1 MEFTESLRKN
11 KDFQA
16 VYRKGHSCVNKYLVM
31 YVMDNQSEKN
41 RLGISV
47 SKKVGNS
54 VVRHR
59 LKRLIRESYRL
70 HEQEFQTGLDI
81 VVVARV
87 SAKDRDYAQIESAL
101 LHLGKIRK
109 IVKEMKREDDEAD
122 INETIKKNVLRKK
135 DNKTNI
141 EIEGNVDVTKLG
153 KYDIKIV
160 ASRKKK
166 HISRKVAV
174 KVVDTQAPV
183 ISLSG
188 DTEIT
193 LEAGSNYEE
202 AGFSAVDNYDGDIT
216 DKVETSAE
224 VDTYT
229 TGDTTIVYSVKDSSG
244 NEAFTERVIHV
255 EDTTAPQ
262 ISLTGGEVYYIR
274 MGDTY
279 SEPGY
284 IAVDMCDGDVTDKVS
299 VSGNVDTANAGKYT
313 VTYNVSDN
321 CGNESEVQRIVK
333 VVAPMSDDAVNP
345 GDKVVYLTF
354 DDGPGP
360 YTEKL
365 LDILDRY
372 NVKATFFVTNGKPDY
387 QNLIAQEAQRGH
399 TVAIHSASHDYA
411 KIYQSV
417 DAYFADFDEMNS
429 IITAQTGKAAD
440 LVRFPGGSSNTI
452 SKKYCYGIMSQLV
465 CAVEE
470 RGFRYC
476 DWNVSSGDAGGTTST
491 SQVVANVI
499 EGIKSN
505 NVSVVLQH
513 DIKNFSVDAVEQ
525 IIQWG
530 LSEGYTFLPMT
541 STTPMSHHGVNN

>member
-1 MEFTESLRKN
+1 MRKLVCFMN
-11 KDFQA
+11 NRW
-16 VYRKGHSCVNKYLVM
+16 VKYLM
-31 YVMDNQSEKN
+31 A
-41 RLGISV
+41 GSV
-47 SKKVGNS
+47 TVLM
-54 VVRHR
+54 VLVIIFI
-59 LKRLIRESYRL
+59 IRS
-70 HEQEFQTGLDI
+70 
-81 VVVARV
+81 
-87 SAKDRDYAQIESAL
+87 
-101 LHLGKIRK
+101 
-109 IVKEMKREDDEAD
+109 VKENSLVVSCPDTLVVEYGSTNDEAD
-122 INETIKKNVLRKK
+122 INETIKKNVLGKK
-135 DNKTNI
+135 DNKTDI

-193 LEAGSNYEE
+193 IEVGSNYEE

-229 TGDTTIVYSVKDSSG
+229 KGDTTIVYSVKDSSG

-279 SEPGY
+279 NEPGY
-284 IAVDMCDGDVTDKVS
+284 TAVDICDGDVTDKVS
-299 VSGNVDTANAGKYT
+299 
-313 VTYNVSDN
+313 
-321 CGNESEVQRIVK
+321 EVQRTVK

-411 KIYQSV
+411 KICRSV

-452 SKKYCYGIMSQLV
+452 SKKYCYGIMSQLG

-476 DWNVSSGDAGGTTST
+476 DWNVSRGDAGGTTST

-499 EGIKSN
+499 AGIKGN

-530 LSEGYTFLPMT
+530 LSEGYTFLPIT

>member
-1 MEFTESLRKN
+1 MNNRW
-11 KDFQA
+11 
-16 VYRKGHSCVNKYLVM
+16 VKYLIA
-31 YVMDNQSEKN
+31 
-41 RLGISV
+41 GSV
-47 SKKVGNS
+47 TVLM
-54 VVRHR
+54 VLVIIFI
-59 LKRLIRESYRL
+59 IRS
-70 HEQEFQTGLDI
+70 
-81 VVVARV
+81 
-87 SAKDRDYAQIESAL
+87 
-101 LHLGKIRK
+101 
-109 IVKEMKREDDEAD
+109 VKENSLVVTCPDTLVVEYGSTNDEAD
-122 INETIKKNVLRKK
+122 INETIKKNVLGKK
-135 DNKTNI
+135 DNKTDI

-193 LEAGSNYEE
+193 IEAGSNYEE

-229 TGDTTIVYSVKDSSG
+229 KGDTTIVYSVKDSSG

-262 ISLTGGEVYYIR
+262 ISLTGGEVYYFR

-279 SEPGY
+279 NEPGY
-284 IAVDMCDGDVTDKVS
+284 TAVDICDGDVTDKVS

-321 CGNESEVQRIVK
+321 CGNESEVQRTVK

-372 NVKATFFVTNGKPDY
+372 NVKATFLLLMEN
-387 QNLIAQEAQRGH
+387 R
-399 TVAIHSASHDYA
+399 
-411 KIYQSV
+411 
-417 DAYFADFDEMNS
+417 
-429 IITAQTGKAAD
+429 IIRI
-440 LVRFPGGSSNTI
+440 LLH
-452 SKKYCYGIMSQLV
+452 KKH
-465 CAVEE
+465 
-470 RGFRYC
+470 
-476 DWNVSSGDAGGTTST
+476 SGD
-491 SQVVANVI
+491 I
-499 EGIKSN
+499 L
-505 NVSVVLQH
+505 LQY
-513 DIKNFSVDAVEQ
+513 
-525 IIQWG
+525 IQ
-530 LSEGYTFLPMT
+530 
-541 STTPMSHHGVNN
+541 HHMIMQRYIRV

>member
-1 MEFTESLRKN
+1 MRKLVCFMN
-11 KDFQA
+11 NRW
-16 VYRKGHSCVNKYLVM
+16 VKYLM
-31 YVMDNQSEKN
+31 A
-41 RLGISV
+41 GSV
-47 SKKVGNS
+47 TVLM
-54 VVRHR
+54 VLVIIFI
-59 LKRLIRESYRL
+59 IRS
-70 HEQEFQTGLDI
+70 
-81 VVVARV
+81 
-87 SAKDRDYAQIESAL
+87 
-101 LHLGKIRK
+101 
-109 IVKEMKREDDEAD
+109 VKENSLAVSCPDTLVVEYGSTDDEAD

-229 TGDTTIVYSVKDSSG
+229 KGDTTIVYSVKDSSG

-284 IAVDMCDGDVTDKVS
+284 TAVDICDGDVTDKVS
-299 VSGNVDTANAGKYT
+299 VSGNVDT
-313 VTYNVSDN
+313 
-321 CGNESEVQRIVK
+321 
-333 VVAPMSDDAVNP
+333 VNP

-499 EGIKSN
+499 AGIKGN

-530 LSEGYTFLPMT
+530 LSEGYTFLPII

>member
-1 MEFTESLRKN
+1 MNNRW
-11 KDFQA
+11 
-16 VYRKGHSCVNKYLVM
+16 VKYLM
-31 YVMDNQSEKN
+31 A
-41 RLGISV
+41 GSV
-47 SKKVGNS
+47 TVLM
-54 VVRHR
+54 VLVIIFI
-59 LKRLIRESYRL
+59 IRS
-70 HEQEFQTGLDI
+70 
-81 VVVARV
+81 
-87 SAKDRDYAQIESAL
+87 
-101 LHLGKIRK
+101 
-109 IVKEMKREDDEAD
+109 VKENSLVVSCPDTLVVEYGSTDDEAD
-122 INETIKKNVLRKK
+122 INETIKKNVLGKK
-135 DNKTNI
+135 DNKTDI

-160 ASRKKK
+160 ASKKKK

-193 LEAGSNYEE
+193 IEAGSNYEE

-229 TGDTTIVYSVKDSSG
+229 KGDTTIVYSVKDSSG

-279 SEPGY
+279 NEPGY
-284 IAVDMCDGDVTDKVS
+284 TAVDICDGDVTDKVS

-321 CGNESEVQRIVK
+321 CGNESEVQRTVK

-345 GDKVVYLTF
+345 GYKVVYLTF

-417 DAYFADFDEMNS
+417 
-429 IITAQTGKAAD
+429 D

>member
-1 MEFTESLRKN
+1 MRKLVCFMN
-11 KDFQA
+11 NRW
-16 VYRKGHSCVNKYLVM
+16 VKYLM
-31 YVMDNQSEKN
+31 
-41 RLGISV
+41 
-47 SKKVGNS
+47 
-54 VVRHR
+54 
-59 LKRLIRESYRL
+59 
-70 HEQEFQTGLDI
+70 
-81 VVVARV
+81 A
-87 SAKDRDYAQIESAL
+87 
-101 LHLGKIRK
+101 
-109 IVKEMKREDDEAD
+109 VKENSLAVSCPDTLVVEYGSTDDEAD

-216 DKVETSAE
+216 DKV
-224 VDTYT
+224 
-229 TGDTTIVYSVKDSSG
+229 VYSVKDSSG

-284 IAVDMCDGDVTDKVS
+284 TAVDICDGDVTDKVS

-321 CGNESEVQRIVK
+321 CGNESEVQRTVK

-452 SKKYCYGIMSQLV
+452 SKKYCYGIMRQLV

-499 EGIKSN
+499 AGIKGN

-530 LSEGYTFLPMT
+530 LSEGYTFLPII

>member
-1 MEFTESLRKN
+1 MRKLVCFMN
-11 KDFQA
+11 NRW
-16 VYRKGHSCVNKYLVM
+16 VKYLM
-31 YVMDNQSEKN
+31 A
-41 RLGISV
+41 GSV
-47 SKKVGNS
+47 TVLM
-54 VVRHR
+54 VLVIIFI
-59 LKRLIRESYRL
+59 IRS
-70 HEQEFQTGLDI
+70 
-81 VVVARV
+81 
-87 SAKDRDYAQIESAL
+87 
-101 LHLGKIRK
+101 
-109 IVKEMKREDDEAD
+109 VKENSLAVSCPDTLVVEYGSTDDEAD

-224 VDTYT
+224 VDIYT

-321 CGNESEVQRIVK
+321 CGNESEVQRTVK

-452 SKKYCYGIMSQLV
+452 SKTYCYGIMSQLV

-470 RGFRYC
+470 RGFRYS

-499 EGIKSN
+499 AGIKSN

>member
-1 MEFTESLRKN
+1 M
-11 KDFQA
+11 
-16 VYRKGHSCVNKYLVM
+16 
-31 YVMDNQSEKN
+31 
-41 RLGISV
+41 
-47 SKKVGNS
+47 
-54 VVRHR
+54 
-59 LKRLIRESYRL
+59 
-70 HEQEFQTGLDI
+70 
-81 VVVARV
+81 
-87 SAKDRDYAQIESAL
+87 
-101 LHLGKIRK
+101 
-109 IVKEMKREDDEAD
+109 
-122 INETIKKNVLRKK
+122 
-135 DNKTNI
+135 
-141 EIEGNVDVTKLG
+141 
-153 KYDIKIV
+153 
-160 ASRKKK
+160 
-166 HISRKVAV
+166 
-174 KVVDTQAPV
+174 
-183 ISLSG
+183 
-188 DTEIT
+188 
-193 LEAGSNYEE
+193 
-202 AGFSAVDNYDGDIT
+202 
-216 DKVETSAE
+216 
-224 VDTYT
+224 
-229 TGDTTIVYSVKDSSG
+229 
-244 NEAFTERVIHV
+244 
-255 EDTTAPQ
+255 
-262 ISLTGGEVYYIR
+262 YYIR

-284 IAVDMCDGDVTDKVS
+284 TAVDICDGDVTDKVS

-321 CGNESEVQRIVK
+321 CGNESEVQRTVK

-452 SKKYCYGIMSQLV
+452 SKKYCYGIMRQLV

-499 EGIKSN
+499 AGIKGN

-530 LSEGYTFLPMT
+530 LSEGYTFLPII

>member
-1 MEFTESLRKN
+1 MNNRW
-11 KDFQA
+11 
-16 VYRKGHSCVNKYLVM
+16 VKYLM
-31 YVMDNQSEKN
+31 A
-41 RLGISV
+41 GSV
-47 SKKVGNS
+47 TVLM
-54 VVRHR
+54 VLVIIFI
-59 LKRLIRESYRL
+59 IRS
-70 HEQEFQTGLDI
+70 
-81 VVVARV
+81 
-87 SAKDRDYAQIESAL
+87 
-101 LHLGKIRK
+101 
-109 IVKEMKREDDEAD
+109 VKENSLAVSCPDTLVVEYGSTDDEAD
-122 INETIKKNVLRKK
+122 INETIKKNVLGKK
-135 DNKTNI
+135 DNKTDI

-153 KYDIKIV
+153 NYDIKIV

-183 ISLSG
+183 ISLLG

-193 LEAGSNYEE
+193 IEAGSNYEE

-321 CGNESEVQRIVK
+321 CGNESEVQRTVK
-333 VVAPMSDDAVNP
+333 VVAPMPDNAVNP

-440 LVRFPGGSSNTI
+440 LVRFPGGSSNTV
-452 SKKYCYGIMSQLV
+452 SRKYSPGIMTELTKEVVQK
-465 CAVEE
+465 
-470 RGFRYC
+470 GYKYY
-476 DWNVSSGDAGGTTST
+476 DWNINSGDAGETTDP
-491 SQVVANVI
+491 NVI
-499 EGIKSN
+499 IE
-505 NVSVVLQH
+505 NVTSKLSKDRENVILMH
-513 DIKNFSVDAVEQ
+513 DIKPYTRDALER
-525 IIQWG
+525 IIKIVK
-530 LSEGYTFLPMT
+530 ERGYQFDKI
-541 STTPMSHHGVNN
+541 TTKTDMMVQKINN

>member
-1 MEFTESLRKN
+1 MTGNTVHAAE
-11 KDFQA
+11 A
-16 VYRKGHSCVNKYLVM
+16 AYRKKRVKRIKKIIVGTAIVLLLLPTIMCLFLLVKVHSL
-31 YVMDNQSEKN
+31 EK
-41 RLGISV
+41 
-47 SKKVGNS
+47 
-54 VVRHR
+54 
-59 LKRLIRESYRL
+59 
-70 HEQEFQTGLDI
+70 
-81 VVVARV
+81 
-87 SAKDRDYAQIESAL
+87 QIETITKVSDS
-101 LHLGKIRK
+101 GV
-109 IVKEMKREDDEAD
+109 VKAQEKEVKTTKAPKKASTAEP
-122 INETIKKNVLRKK
+122 TIK
-135 DNKTNI
+135 
-141 EIEGNVDVTKLG
+141 
-153 KYDIKIV
+153 
-160 ASRKKK
+160 
-166 HISRKVAV
+166 
-174 KVVDTQAPV
+174 P
-183 ISLSG
+183 
-188 DTEIT
+188 
-193 LEAGSNYEE
+193 
-202 AGFSAVDNYDGDIT
+202 T
-216 DKVETSAE
+216 D
-224 VDTYT
+224 
-229 TGDTTIVYSVKDSSG
+229 DTTTK
-244 NEAFTERVIHV
+244 
-255 EDTTAPQ
+255 
-262 ISLTGGEVYYIR
+262 
-274 MGDTY
+274 
-279 SEPGY
+279 
-284 IAVDMCDGDVTDKVS
+284 K
-299 VSGNVDTANAGKYT
+299 
-313 VTYNVSDN
+313 
-321 CGNESEVQRIVK
+321 
-333 VVAPMSDDAVNP
+333 
-345 GDKVVYLTF
+345 VYLTF

-491 SQVVANVI
+491 SQVAANVI
-499 EGIKSN
+499 AGIKGN

-530 LSEGYTFLPMT
+530 LSEGYTFLPII